1 MHLNGS
7 ISVSKTTILS
17 LKDEHENDCQRRAQ
31 AVLPASED
39 EDPAKLAPP
48 PVGQRDVDGYQFQ
61 CETVILESETA
72 VSEPK
77 QPFRIHFGI

>member
-31 AVLPASED
+31 AVSSALED
-39 EDPAKLAPP
+39 DAPEALSLLQTRMVAYGQLVSMFSMFRPRLACFCKLT
-48 PVGQRDVDGYQFQ
+48 
-61 CETVILESETA
+61 C
-72 VSEPK
+72 
-77 QPFRIHFGI
+77 